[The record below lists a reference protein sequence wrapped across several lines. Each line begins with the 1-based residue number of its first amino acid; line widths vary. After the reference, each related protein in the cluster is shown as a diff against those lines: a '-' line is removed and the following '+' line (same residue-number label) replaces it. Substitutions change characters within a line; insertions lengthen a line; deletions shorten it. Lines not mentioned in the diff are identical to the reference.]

1 MNEKTIYRVRF
12 FEREPK
18 QTLEA
23 LVRRVE
29 PSEFPGLVCFR
40 DFVFRDNQKKIV
52 LPEEDAASKRFRQT
66 QTLHIPYH
74 NIISI
79 EEILDE
85 PLDVR
90 NLPFLREVDASPSPE
105 VREVKARSPEV
116 RH

>member
-29 PSEFPGLVCFR
+29 PSEFPGLVCFSE
-40 DFVFRDNQKKIV
+40 FVFKDQHKKIV
-52 LPEEDAASKRFRQT
+52 LPEEDAASKRFGQT
-66 QTLHIPYH
+66 QSLHVPYH

-85 PLDVR
+85 PVDLK
-90 NLPFLREVDASPSPE
+90 NLPFLREVAQPSG
-105 VREVKARSPEV
+105 EVK
-116 RH
+116 H